1 MTDPRKAAFQLD
13 LFKVS
18 AHLREVNIKKL
29 EIRLIYTMFLKS
41 ETSLVFSQL
50 HVFEPCIF
58 FDVVKQLRVV
68 FWMISLSNS
77 QNSSLLV
84 VS

>member
-1 MTDPRKAAFQLD
+1 
-13 LFKVS
+13 
-18 AHLREVNIKKL
+18 
-29 EIRLIYTMFLKS
+29 MFLKS
-41 ETSLVFSQL
+41 EMSLEFNQS
-50 HVFEPCIF
+50 HVFEPYIF
-58 FDVVKQLRVV
+58 FDFVKQLSVV

>member
-1 MTDPRKAAFQLD
+1 
-13 LFKVS
+13 
-18 AHLREVNIKKL
+18 
-29 EIRLIYTMFLKS
+29 MFLKS
-41 ETSLVFSQL
+41 ETSVEFNQL
-50 HVFEPCIF
+50 HVFEPYIF
-58 FDVVKQLRVV
+58 FDFVKQLCVV